1 MAPRITASGLGQRQS
16 CGGACIYLFI
26 LYTAFPV
33 MKQNCEHWPQ
43 VWWTRCGSDGGKVN
57 ILPES
62 DLWGSSV
69 IYRKLWCAAAVVR
82 ANFYNNT
89 ERRALWSHPS
99 PQQKKDW
106 HLTETVSVRV
116 SLHWWEWLIIYRPW
130 SFPAS
135 VTNLLSNSNSILNL
149 CSVDVFPTI
158 SWT

>member
-1 MAPRITASGLGQRQS
+1 MAPRITTSDLGQRQS
-16 CGGACIYLFI
+16 CAGACRYLFI

-33 MKQNCEHWPQ
+33 MKQNGEHWPQ

-57 ILPES
+57 ILPKS

-82 ANFYNNT
+82 ANFYNNM

-106 HLTETVSVRV
+106 HLTENYKLRSGQDCVCKGKSPLMGVADHLQTLKFSCQC
-116 SLHWWEWLIIYRPW
+116 HE
-130 SFPAS
+130 
-135 VTNLLSNSNSILNL
+135 
-149 CSVDVFPTI
+149 PT
-158 SWT
+158 